1 MRRVNQI
8 LKSIFDYIVAGI
20 SLILLLPIFIIIG
33 ILIKI
38 YSKGPI
44 FFKQERLGKNGKV
57 FKIYKFRTMVD
68 NAINLG
74 KGLSIQKND
83 SRITKIG
90 NFLRKTS
97 LDELPQFINILR
109 GEMSF
114 VGPRPPVPYH
124 PYKYENYTNQKRKR
138 FLMRPGVTGLAQI
151 SGRNNL
157 TWDERIEFDIKYI
170 DKFNFFYDMKILLKT
185 IKKVF
190 FKEGIDFNK

>member
-1 MRRVNQI
+1 MRGFNQI
-8 LKSIFDYIVAGI
+8 LKNIFDYIVAGI
-20 SLILLLPIFIIIG
+20 SLILLLPIFVIIG

-38 YSKGPI
+38 DSKGPI
-44 FFKQERLGKNGKV
+44 FFKQERLGKNGEV

-97 LDELPQFINILR
+97 LDELPQFINILK

-124 PYKYENYTNQKRKR
+124 PYKYENYTNQKRRR
-138 FLMRPGVTGLAQI
+138 FLMKPGVTGLAQI

-190 FKEGIDFNK
+190 LKEGINFNK